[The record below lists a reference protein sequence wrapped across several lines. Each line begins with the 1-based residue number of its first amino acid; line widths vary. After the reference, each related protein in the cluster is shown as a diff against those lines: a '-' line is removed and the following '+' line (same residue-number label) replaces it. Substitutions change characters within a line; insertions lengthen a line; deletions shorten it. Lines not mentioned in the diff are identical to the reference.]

1 MVGAG
6 CQAAS
11 RKGAEPLVGPRRA
24 KMAAAGRGGALDV
37 AAAGLWLGLRD
48 AARRCCRSALEGA
61 RRVSAAAPQGRLL
74 PAASALGS
82 GGDRRGQE
90 GGGPRYGVAPR
101 CLRGGAGGGW
111 GRAARFVLGGGGGG
125 EQEGGRE
132 HARVSAPPCCAPRLS

>member
-1 MVGAG
+1 M
-6 CQAAS
+6 
-11 RKGAEPLVGPRRA
+11 GPRRA

-82 GGDRRGQE
+82 GGDRGPE
-90 GGGPRYGVAPR
+90 GT
-101 CLRGGAGGGW
+101 
-111 GRAARFVLGGGGGG
+111 
-125 EQEGGRE
+125 GGRRPPVRRRPGPPQGGLAAVGDALPGSSWVAE
-132 HARVSAPPCCAPRLS
+132 VVASRKGAESTPGFPHPSAAPPGCPEVAVV